1 MELDVEGY
9 NILPKS
15 ISEEELEAINKQIEK
30 IWSVEPWSLNTLL
43 NNLDS
48 QTGCC
53 IHSQLWIYIII
64 RCITISFSIYLI
76 ILFSFFW
83 YYKYK
88 KDKQPFKQALK
99 KSRLW
104 GISVLILPVIAIIV
118 LVIMDLFEI

>member
-9 NILPKS
+9 NILPKPT
-15 ISEEELEAINKQIEK
+15 SEEELETINKQIEE
-30 IWSVEPWSLNTLL
+30 IWFVKPWSLNTLL

-53 IHSQLWIYIII
+53 IHSQSWIYIII
-64 RCITISFSIYLI
+64 RCIAISFSIYLI
-76 ILFSFFW
+76 ILFAFFW

-99 KSRLW
+99 RARLW
-104 GISVLILPVIAIIV
+104 GIIVSIVVFGVFFLISYYK
-118 LVIMDLFEI
+118 